1 MNPRFSLA
9 FGPFESFRARSLGPK
24 SIHVLTVLCAF
35 APYAPLRE
43 PARKHANRGFI
54 SKRGCSIDN
63 SQLPTPNSRLFDFLL
78 FNFEFNKAF
87 SP

>member
-9 FGPFESFRARSLGPK
+9 FGPK

-35 APYAPLRE
+35 TPYAPLRE
-43 PARKHANRGFI
+43 IVREHANRGFI
-54 SKRGCSIDN
+54 SERGCSIDN
-63 SQLPTPNSRLFDFLL
+63 SQLPTPHSRLFDFFLL
-78 FNFEFNKAF
+78 NFEFNKAF

>member
-9 FGPFESFRARSLGPK
+9 FGPK
-24 SIHVLTVLCAF
+24 SIQVLTVLCAF

-43 PARKHANRGFI
+43 PAREHANRGFI

-63 SQLPTPNSRLFDFLL
+63 SQLPTPHSRLFDFFLL
-78 FNFEFNKAF
+78 NFEFNKAF